1 MNVKENTFYQY
12 VVKRK
17 DDIIMQWVV
26 KNVLMKT
33 GLKNIVMCVG
43 NHCCELGQQ
52 MVNHTLYDDL
62 NHVVNN
68 LEDDIY
74 IFICI

>member
-1 MNVKENTFYQY
+1 MDVMDNTFYQY

-33 GLKNIVMCVG
+33 GLKIIVIGVG
-43 NHCCELGQQ
+43 KRMFQWNESAAEEFPEEYARECAK
-52 MVNHTLYDDL
+52 
-62 NHVVNN
+62 
-68 LEDDIY
+68 Y
-74 IFICI
+74 IAL

>member
-1 MNVKENTFYQY
+1 MIFLNVIIMDVVEKMFYQY

-33 GLKNIVMCVG
+33 GLNNIVICVD
-43 NHCCELGQQ
+43 NR
-52 MVNHTLYDDL
+52 
-62 NHVVNN
+62 
-68 LEDDIY
+68 
-74 IFICI
+74 